1 MTLYAVTIFLGAFLL
16 FQVELVIAK
25 YLLPWFGGSP
35 AVWTTCMLFFQ
46 ALLVGGYAYA
56 HGLVSRTGPRR
67 QGTVHL
73 AVLAGS
79 LCVIAF
85 QWVLWRSPVLPGA
98 DWKPPDGSMPVLRIL
113 ALLGISV
120 GLPFLVLSSTS
131 SLMQAWFS
139 RTHPG
144 RSPYWLFS
152 LSNAGSLLG
161 LVSYP
166 FLVEP
171 TLPLRGQALM
181 WTGGFT
187 VFAACCV
194 ACALRAMRGAAPVGP
209 SPAEDVSAS
218 PVEEARISRWTR
230 LAWLGLPAIASVLLL
245 ATTNKISE
253 EVSVFPFLW
262 VVTLAAYLLS
272 FILCFGGRRVYRR
285 AIFIPLGVLA
295 WGVVAGLVV
304 LYIENRT
311 FFNEIGVVW
320 TIAAYT
326 FALFISCM
334 LCHGELYRLRPRA
347 ARLTSYYLAIS
358 VGGALGGIFVAVV
371 APVVFN
377 GPWELGIGYAALAA
391 AMLAVTRLYTRSSGL
406 PGLARWPL
414 RAVGCAVL
422 AAVVIVPLW
431 EIRWAGENVVVARRN
446 FYGVL
451 SVEEEYADD
460 PAWHCY
466 TLCYGG
472 TVHGYQYRNKD
483 RSWMPT
489 SYYTAKSGISL
500 AIENHPNRLL
510 GRMRIGVL
518 GLGTGTMAAFSGGG
532 DRVRFYEINPAM
544 VDLARNYFTYIEDNH
559 RRVEAI
565 IMGDA
570 RISLERELREGEPQ
584 NFDVLAADAFSG
596 DAVPVH
602 LITLEAF
609 KVYLGH
615 LRPDGILAVHVSN
628 RYFNLAPVVWRLA
641 DELGLHGVRIDSDK
655 DLENGDA
662 YGATWMLLSRDAS
675 VLEAAPIAD
684 AASWRNPNAR
694 PSPLWTDAYSNLFKA
709 LDPSEFALPSFGGEP
724 ADEGD
729 Y

>member
-56 HGLVSRTGPRR
+56 HGLVRRAGPRR

-73 AVLAGS
+73 AVLVGS
-79 LCVIAF
+79 LCVIAA
-85 QWVLWRSPVLPGA
+85 QWLLWRSPVLPGP
-98 DWKPPDGSMPVLRIL
+98 DWKPPDGTMPVLRIL

-139 RTHPG
+139 RTHPD
-144 RSPYWLFS
+144 RSPYWLYS

-171 TLPLRGQALM
+171 ALALQGQALM
-181 WTGGFT
+181 WTGGFA
-187 VFAACCV
+187 VFALCCM
-194 ACALRAMRGAAPVGP
+194 ACALLAMRGADGAEPDGRPSGENASAP
-209 SPAEDVSAS
+209 
-218 PVEEARISRWTR
+218 PVDEERISRWTR
-230 LAWLGLPAIASVLLL
+230 LAWLALPAIASVLLL

-253 EVSVFPFLW
+253 EIAVFPFLW

-272 FILCFGGRRVYRR
+272 FILCFGGRAMYLR

-295 WGVVAGLVV
+295 WGAVAGLVV
-304 LYIENRT
+304 LHIENRT
-311 FFNEIGVVW
+311 LFNKIGVVW

-326 FALFISCM
+326 FALFVSCM

-347 ARLTSYYLAIS
+347 ARLTSYYLTIS
-358 VGGALGGIFVAVV
+358 VGGALGGIFVAVI
-371 APVVFN
+371 APMVFN
-377 GPWELGIGYAALAA
+377 GPWELGIGYAVLAA
-391 AMLAVTRLYTRSSGL
+391 TMLAVTRLYTRSSGL
-406 PGLARWPL
+406 PGLVRWPL
-414 RAVGCAVL
+414 RAVGCAVM
-422 AAVVIVPLW
+422 AAVVIIPLW
-431 EIRWAGENVVVARRN
+431 EIKWAGEDVVVARRN

-451 SVEEEYADD
+451 SVEEEYAENPD
-460 PAWHCY
+460 WHCY

-472 TVHGYQYRNKD
+472 TVHGYQYRSKD

-489 SYYTAKSGISL
+489 SYYTEGSGISL

-518 GLGTGTMAAFSGGG
+518 GLGTGTISAFSGGG
-532 DRVRFYEINPAM
+532 DRLRFYEINPAM
-544 VDLARNYFTYIEDNH
+544 VDIARNYFTYLEDN
-559 RRVEAI
+559 RTRIEAI
-565 IMGDA
+565 VMGDA
-570 RISLERELREGEPQ
+570 RISLERELRDGEPQ
-584 NFDVLAADAFSG
+584 NFDLLAADAFSG
-596 DAVPVH
+596 DAIPVH

-609 KVYLGH
+609 KTYLGH

-628 RYFNLAPVVWRLA
+628 RYFDLVPVVWRLA
-641 DELGLHGVRIDSDK
+641 DELGLHGVRIESEE
-655 DLENGDA
+655 DLDNDV
-662 YGATWMLLSRDAS
+662 YGSTWMLLSRDAA
-675 VLEAAPIAD
+675 VLEVAPIAD
-684 AASWRNPNAR
+684 AASWRDPDAE

-709 LDPSEFALPSFGGEP
+709 LDPDEFDLFGEEP
-724 ADEGD
+724 A